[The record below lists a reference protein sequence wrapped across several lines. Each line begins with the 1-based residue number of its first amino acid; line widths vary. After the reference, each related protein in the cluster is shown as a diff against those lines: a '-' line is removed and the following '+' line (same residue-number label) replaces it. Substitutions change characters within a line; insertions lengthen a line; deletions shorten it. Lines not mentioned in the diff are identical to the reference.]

1 MKLIIANKNYSSW
14 SVRPWLVL
22 THFGIPFEEDQV
34 LLGEDAKTK
43 ELFRKKTPA
52 GKVPVLVD
60 GDVTVHESLA
70 IIEYLAERFPHKKI
84 WPADRKQRA
93 VARSVAAEMHAGF
106 SALRSNAPMNLR
118 ASYPNRLDLDLLAG
132 DLKRVERLWGE
143 LLQKS
148 GGPYLFEEFTAAD
161 AMFAPLASRLRTY
174 ELPTSDVAAEYV
186 EAIYALPAFQQ
197 LLADAQKEPWVVEH
211 DEIDFI
217 QGVKAYTHQS

>member
-34 LLGEDAKTK
+34 LLGLDDKTK
-43 ELFRKKTPA
+43 ELFRKKSPS

-70 IIEYLAERFPHKKI
+70 IIEYLAERFLHKKI
-84 WPADRKQRA
+84 WPSDRKQRA
-93 VARSVAAEMHAGF
+93 VARSVSAEMHAGF
-106 SALRSNAPMNLR
+106 QALRNNAPMNLR
-118 ASYPNRLDLDLLAG
+118 ASYPNRLDLDVLAG
-132 DLKRVERLWGE
+132 DLKRIEWLWGE

-161 AMFAPLASRLRTY
+161 AMFAPLASRIRTY
-174 ELPTSDVAAEYV
+174 ELPTSDVAGEYV
-186 EAIYALPAFQQ
+186 DAIYALPAFQQ
-197 LLADAQKEPWVVEH
+197 LLADAQKEPWTVEH
-211 DEIDFI
+211 DELDYI
-217 QGVKAYTHQS
+217 QGKKA

>member
-34 LLGEDAKTK
+34 LLGEDEKTK

-52 GKVPVLVD
+52 GKVPVLID
-60 GDVTVHESLA
+60 GDVVVHESIA

-84 WPADRKQRA
+84 WPTDRKQRA
-93 VARSVAAEMHAGF
+93 AARAISAEMHAGF
-106 SALRSNAPMNLR
+106 PALRANAPMNLR
-118 ASYPNRLDLDLLAG
+118 ASYPNRLDLDLLAA
-132 DLKRVERLWGE
+132 DLKRVEWLWGE
-143 LLQKS
+143 QLQKS

-161 AMFAPLASRLRTY
+161 AMYAPLASRIRTY
-174 ELPTSDVAAEYV
+174 ELPTSDLAAEYV
-186 EAIYALPAFQQ
+186 DAIYALPAFQQ

-211 DEIDFI
+211 DELDYI
-217 QGVKAYTHQS
+217 QGKKA